1 MKMTGS
7 DGSQQVNGLS
17 SGLVRE
23 LQRRVSWRDFTLA
36 GRGMV
41 VDQCFYYLL
50 VSTHH
55 YGNRH
60 VSVHCVYPCF
70 PKINSGP
77 ILTRYASAVW
87 ILKPCQMTQ
96 CLCVPQQTSAKAPAY
111 INPPTFNIPVQVNLF
126 SLSSS
131 SVILRPITPFSPP
144 RKSSYTR
151 RSRSDWNF
159 LLIPASYPR
168 VASSLL
174 LCMSYPFLHCY
185 EPRSVSLSSC
195 ALESFLRRD
204 IHVVSQ
210 VHMVHWVER

>member
-17 SGLVRE
+17 FGLVRE

-60 VSVHCVYPCF
+60 VSVNCVYPYF

-126 SLSSS
+126 SLSHAHQSS
-131 SVILRPITPFSPP
+131 SDPSLH
-144 RKSSYTR
+144 
-151 RSRSDWNF
+151 F
-159 LLIPASYPR
+159 LLLAKAATLADHVLTGI
-168 VASSLL
+168 SS
-174 LCMSYPFLHCY
+174 
-185 EPRSVSLSSC
+185 
-195 ALESFLRRD
+195 SFQLR
-204 IHVVSQ
+204 ILV
-210 VHMVHWVER
+210 